1 MSMGTLADLAKKVKG
16 ELVGGDD
23 AFSAVSTDTRSIQKG
38 QLFVALKGPNFDGC
52 EFVQEAADQGAA
64 GALVD
69 RVVNVNITQI
79 QVQDTKQALGEFAT
93 SWRNQFDIPVIGV
106 TGSNGKT
113 TIKQFLAQILST
125 RGPTLSTRGNL
136 NNDIGVPLTLLDIN
150 KKHWAAVVEMG
161 ANHHGEIGYLTDLAR
176 PTVGILSNARDAHL
190 EGFGSIQGVAE
201 AKGEL
206 FSHMPH
212 DSTAIINADDDYCDY
227 WRRISGD
234 RPIVTFG
241 HHPDADVRFH
251 NVSQELHGTTAKLLF
266 DLSFAGETA
275 SVTVGFAGEHNA
287 YNAAAA
293 AAATLQVGMSLP
305 EICEAISK
313 TRPVSSRMN
322 IRESKSGARIVDD
335 TYNANPASL
344 KAAVEFVTGLT
355 GDSWLVLGDMGELGE
370 DSAELHKKAGA
381 MAKEAGITRLFT
393 YGELSRHAVDGFG
406 SGGLAFTSMDELAET
421 VTKEMHDGL
430 TVLVKASR
438 AMGFEYVVSW
448 LISGE
453 KA

>member
-16 ELVGGDD
+16 ELVGGDEP
-23 AFSAVSTDTRSIQKG
+23 FSAVSTDTRNIQKG

-52 EFVQEAADQGAA
+52 EFVQEAADLGAV

-69 RVVNVNITQI
+69 RVVNVNITQV
-79 QVQDTKQALGEFAT
+79 QVANTKQALGEFAT

-125 RGPTLSTRGNL
+125 RGPALSTRGNL

-161 ANHHGEIGYLTDLAR
+161 ANHPGEIGYLTDLAR
-176 PTVGILSNARDAHL
+176 PTIGILSNARDAHL
-190 EGFGSIQGVAE
+190 EGFGSIQGVAQ

-212 DSTAIINADDDYCDY
+212 DATAVINADDDYCDY
-227 WRRISGD
+227 WRGVCGD
-234 RPIVTFG
+234 RPVVTFG
-241 HHPDADVRFH
+241 QSADATVRIQD
-251 NVSQELHGTTAKLLF
+251 VSQELRGTTAKLMF
-266 DLSFAGETA
+266 DLAYQTEIA
-275 SVTVGFAGEHNA
+275 RVEVGFAGEHNA

-293 AAATLQVGMSLP
+293 AAATLQLGLSL
-305 EICEAISK
+305 EEVCAAISK

-322 IRESKSGARIVDD
+322 IREAKSGARVVDD

-344 KAAVEFVTGLT
+344 KAAVQFVTSLPGE
-355 GDSWLVLGDMGELGE
+355 SWLVLGDMGELGD
-370 DSAELHKKAGA
+370 DSAQLHKQAGE
-381 MAKEAGITRLFT
+381 MARQAGITRLFT
-393 YGELSRHAVDGFG
+393 CGDLSKHAVDGFG
-406 SGGLAFTSMDELAET
+406 QGALAFSTKDELAET
-421 VTKEMHDGL
+421 ITKEMHEGL

-448 LISGE
+448 LIAGE